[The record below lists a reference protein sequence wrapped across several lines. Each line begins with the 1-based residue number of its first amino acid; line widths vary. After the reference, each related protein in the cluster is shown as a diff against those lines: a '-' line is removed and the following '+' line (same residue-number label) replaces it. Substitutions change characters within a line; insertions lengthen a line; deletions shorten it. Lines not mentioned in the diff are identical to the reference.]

1 MLYTLL
7 VLIIRL
13 SAAGEMA
20 FDMLAQ
26 LSHTGRTL
34 SVFLLI
40 FWRSKI
46 IVRII

>member
-7 VLIIRL
+7 ALIIRL

-26 LSHTGRTL
+26 LPRTGRTL
-34 SVFLLI
+34 SVLLI
-40 FWRSKI
+40 FWMAKI
-46 IVRII
+46 I